1 MYVYI
6 VCTYTQ
12 DGESEEP
19 QVMKRFRSSL
29 SPSPDVERVP
39 RLDREFRR
47 PPPPHQHKRRK
58 PSRGHL
64 QHVTIEMVPVQSG
77 EGKSGEGNSD
87 SHVEISVLAGK
98 LYNCHLRV
106 CVCVCVCVCICVR
119 ACHSVCECVCV

>member
-6 VCTYTQ
+6 VCTCTYTQ

-64 QHVTIEMVPVQSG
+64 QHVTIEMAPVQSG
-77 EGKSGEGNSD
+77 EGKSGEENSD
-87 SHVEISVLAGK
+87 SHVEIFVLAEF
-98 LYNCHLRV
+98 LF
-106 CVCVCVCVCICVR
+106 
-119 ACHSVCECVCV
+119 